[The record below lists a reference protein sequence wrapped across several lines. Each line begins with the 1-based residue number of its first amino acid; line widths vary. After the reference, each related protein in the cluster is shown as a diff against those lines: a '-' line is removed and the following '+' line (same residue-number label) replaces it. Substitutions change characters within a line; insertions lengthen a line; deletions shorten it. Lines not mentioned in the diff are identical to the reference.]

1 MFVFTQAPEGST
13 IEYMDRYQAQAERM
27 LRGLP
32 EVERV
37 FSVIALGIG
46 TPGSGEPGRAD
57 REPLPTRDER
67 ERSQQQVVNEL
78 RPMLE
83 AIPGITAFP
92 TSPSPLS
99 GFGAAPVAV
108 RDRGRRAAAAG
119 APGATRSRTA
129 SRPTAASATCR
140 PTCT

>member
-13 IEYMDRYQAQAERM
+13 IEYMDRYQAEAERM

-46 TPGSGEPGRAD
+46 TPGLVNQGVLIASLSDPD
-57 REPLPTRDER
+57 QR
-67 ERSQQQVVNEL
+67 ERSQQQLVNEI

-83 AIPGITAFP
+83 EHCRA
-92 TSPSPLS
+92 SPP
-99 GFGAAPVAV
+99 
-108 RDRGRRAAAAG
+108 
-119 APGATRSRTA
+119 
-129 SRPTAASATCR
+129 SRPAR
-140 PTCT
+140 R